1 MLNPIKKE
9 LERLAHEILAQKENA
24 SATDLLEKVQA
35 IYKTLIVLEHT
46 QNQQDIL
53 LAEDQ
58 QEVIPVTE
66 KINELVTELPLE
78 EESAAIED
86 LFATVANPV
95 FIKKE
100 VEHQRQAADDV
111 PETSSEVSTDPPAV
125 KNLNDM
131 LGKKVQI
138 GLNDRLA
145 FINNLFDQSEEDYQ
159 RVISQVQTL
168 SSWEEAQNFI
178 EKMIKPDYNNWEG
191 KEDFESR
198 FLKCLEPN
206 F

>member
-9 LERLAHEILAQKENA
+9 LERLAHEILAQKET
-24 SATDLLEKVQA
+24 ATATELLEKVQGL
-35 IYKTLIVLEHT
+35 YKALVVLEHL
-46 QNQQDIL
+46 QQQTPQLD
-53 LAEDQ
+53 EDQ
-58 QEVIPVTE
+58 QREVIPVTE
-66 KINELVTELPLE
+66 KINALVTELPLE

-100 VEHQRQAADDV
+100 VESQGQTPPNQPSDS
-111 PETSSEVSTDPPAV
+111 TVS
-125 KNLNDM
+125 KNLNDI
-131 LGKKVQI
+131 LGKGIQI

-159 RVISQVQTL
+159 RVILQVQTL

-178 EKMIKPDYNNWEG
+178 EQMIKPDYDFWEG
-191 KEDFESR
+191 KEEFEAR
-198 FLKCLEPN
+198 FLKCLESN

>member
-9 LERLAHEILAQKENA
+9 LERLAHEILAQKETA
-24 SATDLLEKVQA
+24 FVTDLLEKAQA
-35 IYKTLIVLEHT
+35 IYKALIVLEHY

-53 LAEDQ
+53 EEDDR

-100 VEHQRQAADDV
+100 VDVQQKSAVV
-111 PETSSEVSTDPPAV
+111 PEVPVEISTENPVA
-125 KNLNDM
+125 KNLNDI
-131 LGKKVQI
+131 LGKGIQI

-168 SSWEEAQNFI
+168 SSWEEAQDFI
-178 EKMIKPDYNNWEG
+178 EQMIKPDYNNWEG

>member
-9 LERLAHEILAQKENA
+9 LERLAHEILAQKETA
-24 SATDLLEKVQA
+24 AATDMLDKVQA
-35 IYKTLIVLEHT
+35 LYKALVVLEHL
-46 QNQQDIL
+46 QQQTPQLD
-53 LAEDQ
+53 EDQ
-58 QEVIPVTE
+58 QREVIPVTE
-66 KINELVTELPLE
+66 KINALVTELPLE

-100 VEHQRQAADDV
+100 VKSQEQI
-111 PETSSEVSTDPPAV
+111 PLDPPTESPVA
-125 KNLNDM
+125 KNLNDI
-131 LGKKVQI
+131 LGKGIHI

-178 EKMIKPDYNNWEG
+178 EHMIKPDYDFWEG
-191 KEDFESR
+191 KEEFETR
-198 FLKCLEPN
+198 FLKCLESN

>member
-24 SATDLLEKVQA
+24 TATDLLDKVQA
-35 IYKTLIVLEHT
+35 IYKALVVLEH
-46 QNQQDIL
+46 QQL
-53 LAEDQ
+53 QTPQLKEDQ
-58 QEVIPVTE
+58 QSEVIPVTE
-66 KINELVTELPLE
+66 KINALVTELPLE

-86 LFATVANPV
+86 LFASVANPV

-100 VEHQRQAADDV
+100 VQRQENV
-111 PETSSEVSTDPPAV
+111 PVDPPTESPV
-125 KNLNDM
+125 TKNLNDI
-131 LGKKVQI
+131 LGKGIQI

-178 EKMIKPDYNNWEG
+178 EQMIKPDYDFWEG
-191 KEDFESR
+191 KEEFELR
-198 FLKCLEPN
+198 FLKCLESN

>member
-9 LERLAHEILAQKENA
+9 LERLAHEILAQKET
-24 SATDLLEKVQA
+24 ATATELLEKVQVL
-35 IYKTLIVLEHT
+35 YKALVILEH
-46 QNQQDIL
+46 NQEQTIQLDK
-53 LAEDQ
+53 DQ
-58 QEVIPVTE
+58 QREVIPVTE
-66 KINELVTELPLE
+66 KINALVTELPLE

-100 VEHQRQAADDV
+100 VKSKEQA
-111 PETSSEVSTDPPAV
+111 PLDPITESPGP
-125 KNLNDM
+125 KNLNDI
-131 LGKKVQI
+131 LGKGIQI

-168 SSWEEAQNFI
+168 SSWKEAQNFI
-178 EKMIKPDYNNWEG
+178 EQMVKPDYDFWEG
-191 KEDFESR
+191 KEEFEAR
-198 FLKCLEPN
+198 FLKSLESN

>member
-24 SATDLLEKVQA
+24 TATELLEKVQEL
-35 IYKTLIVLEHT
+35 YKTLVVLEHL
-46 QNQQDIL
+46 QQQTSQPE
-53 LAEDQ
+53 EDQ
-58 QEVIPVTE
+58 QREVIPVTE
-66 KINELVTELPLE
+66 KINALVTELPLE

-100 VEHQRQAADDV
+100 VESQEQIPTDQPTESTAA
-111 PETSSEVSTDPPAV
+111 
-125 KNLNDM
+125 KNLNDI
-131 LGKKVQI
+131 LGKGIQI

-178 EKMIKPDYNNWEG
+178 EQMIKPDYDFWEG
-191 KEDFESR
+191 KEEFEVR
-198 FLKCLEPN
+198 FLKCLESN

>member
-24 SATDLLEKVQA
+24 TATDLLEKVQA
-35 IYKTLIVLEHT
+35 IYKALVVLEY
-46 QNQQDIL
+46 QQL
-53 LAEDQ
+53 QTPQLEEDQ
-58 QEVIPVTE
+58 QSEVIPVTE
-66 KINELVTELPLE
+66 KINALVTELPLE

-86 LFATVANPV
+86 LFASVANPV

-100 VEHQRQAADDV
+100 VQRQENV
-111 PETSSEVSTDPPAV
+111 PVDPPTESPV
-125 KNLNDM
+125 TKNLNDI
-131 LGKKVQI
+131 LGKGIQI

-178 EKMIKPDYNNWEG
+178 EQMIKPDYDFWEG
-191 KEDFESR
+191 KEEFELR
-198 FLKCLEPN
+198 FLKCLESN

>member
-24 SATDLLEKVQA
+24 TATELLEKVQEL
-35 IYKTLIVLEHT
+35 YKTLVVLEHL
-46 QNQQDIL
+46 QQQTSQTE
-53 LAEDQ
+53 EDQ
-58 QEVIPVTE
+58 QREVIPVTE
-66 KINELVTELPLE
+66 KINALVTELPLE

-100 VEHQRQAADDV
+100 VESQEQIATDQPTESTAA
-111 PETSSEVSTDPPAV
+111 
-125 KNLNDM
+125 KNLNDI
-131 LGKKVQI
+131 LGKGIQI

-178 EKMIKPDYNNWEG
+178 EQMIKPDYDFWEG
-191 KEDFESR
+191 KEEFEVR
-198 FLKCLEPN
+198 FLKCLESN

>member
-24 SATDLLEKVQA
+24 TATDLLDKVQA
-35 IYKTLIVLEHT
+35 IYKALVVLEH
-46 QNQQDIL
+46 QQL
-53 LAEDQ
+53 QTPQLVEDQ
-58 QEVIPVTE
+58 QSEVIPVTE
-66 KINELVTELPLE
+66 KINALVTELPLE

-86 LFATVANPV
+86 LFASVANPV

-100 VEHQRQAADDV
+100 VQRQENV
-111 PETSSEVSTDPPAV
+111 PVDPPTESQV
-125 KNLNDM
+125 TKNLNDI
-131 LGKKVQI
+131 LGKGIQI

-178 EKMIKPDYNNWEG
+178 EHMIKPDYDFWEG
-191 KEDFESR
+191 KEEFELR
-198 FLKCLEPN
+198 FLKCLESN

>member
-24 SATDLLEKVQA
+24 TATDMLDKVQA
-35 IYKTLIVLEHT
+35 LYKALVVLEHL
-46 QNQQDIL
+46 QQQSSQLD
-53 LAEDQ
+53 EDQ
-58 QEVIPVTE
+58 QREVIPVTE
-66 KINELVTELPLE
+66 KINALVTELPLE

-100 VEHQRQAADDV
+100 VNSQEQI
-111 PETSSEVSTDPPAV
+111 PLDPPIESPVA
-125 KNLNDM
+125 KNLNDI
-131 LGKKVQI
+131 LGKGIHI

-178 EKMIKPDYNNWEG
+178 EQMIKPDYDFWEG
-191 KEDFESR
+191 KEEFEAR
-198 FLKCLEPN
+198 FLKCLESN

>member
-9 LERLAHEILAQKENA
+9 LERLAHEILAQKETA
-24 SATDLLEKVQA
+24 FATDLLEKAQA
-35 IYKTLIVLEHT
+35 IYKALIVLEHY

-53 LAEDQ
+53 EEDDR

-100 VEHQRQAADDV
+100 VDVQQKSAVV
-111 PETSSEVSTDPPAV
+111 PEVPVEISTENPVA
-125 KNLNDM
+125 KNLNDI
-131 LGKKVQI
+131 LGKGIQI

-168 SSWEEAQNFI
+168 SSWEEAQDFI
-178 EKMIKPDYNNWEG
+178 EQMIKPDYNNWEG

>member
-9 LERLAHEILAQKENA
+9 LERLAHEILAQKETA
-24 SATDLLEKVQA
+24 IATDMLEKVQA
-35 IYKTLIVLEHT
+35 LYKALVILEH
-46 QNQQDIL
+46 NKQQTIQH
-53 LAEDQ
+53 EQDQ
-58 QEVIPVTE
+58 ESEVIPVTE
-66 KINELVTELPLE
+66 KINALVTELPLE

-100 VEHQRQAADDV
+100 IKSNEQAPLDTLIES
-111 PETSSEVSTDPPAV
+111 PGS
-125 KNLNDM
+125 KNLNDI
-131 LGKKVQI
+131 LGKGIQI

-159 RVISQVQTL
+159 RVISQIQTL

-178 EKMIKPDYNNWEG
+178 EQMVKPDYDFWEG
-191 KEDFESR
+191 KEEFEAR
-198 FLKCLEPN
+198 FLKCLESN

>member
-24 SATDLLEKVQA
+24 TATDLLDKVQA
-35 IYKTLIVLEHT
+35 IYKALVVLEH
-46 QNQQDIL
+46 QQL
-53 LAEDQ
+53 QTPQLEEDQ
-58 QEVIPVTE
+58 QSEVIPVTE
-66 KINELVTELPLE
+66 KINALVTELPLE
-78 EESAAIED
+78 EESVAIED
-86 LFATVANPV
+86 LFASVANPV

-100 VEHQRQAADDV
+100 VQSQEN
-111 PETSSEVSTDPPAV
+111 VSVDPPPESPV
-125 KNLNDM
+125 TKNLNDI
-131 LGKKVQI
+131 LGKGIQI

-178 EKMIKPDYNNWEG
+178 EQMIKPDYDFWEG
-191 KEDFESR
+191 KEEFELR
-198 FLKCLEPN
+198 FLKCLESN

>member
-9 LERLAHEILAQKENA
+9 LERLAHEILAQKETPT
-24 SATDLLEKVQA
+24 ATELLEKVQGL
-35 IYKTLIVLEHT
+35 YKALVVLEHL
-46 QNQQDIL
+46 QQQTPQLD
-53 LAEDQ
+53 EDQ
-58 QEVIPVTE
+58 QREVIPVTE
-66 KINELVTELPLE
+66 KINALVTELPLE

-100 VEHQRQAADDV
+100 VESQGQTPPDQPTD
-111 PETSSEVSTDPPAV
+111 STAS
-125 KNLNDM
+125 KNLNDI
-131 LGKKVQI
+131 LGKGIQI

-178 EKMIKPDYNNWEG
+178 EQMIKPDYDFWEG
-191 KEDFESR
+191 KEEFEAR
-198 FLKCLEPN
+198 FLKCLESN

>member
-9 LERLAHEILAQKENA
+9 IERLAQEILAQKETA
-24 SATDLLEKVQA
+24 IATDMLEKVQA
-35 IYKTLIVLEHT
+35 LYKALVILEH
-46 QNQQDIL
+46 NKQQTIQH
-53 LAEDQ
+53 EQDQ
-58 QEVIPVTE
+58 ESEVIPVTE
-66 KINELVTELPLE
+66 KINALVTELPLE

-100 VEHQRQAADDV
+100 IKSNEQGPLDTLIES
-111 PETSSEVSTDPPAV
+111 PGS
-125 KNLNDM
+125 KNLNDI
-131 LGKKVQI
+131 LGKGIQI

-159 RVISQVQTL
+159 RVISQIQTL

-178 EKMIKPDYNNWEG
+178 EQMIKPDYDFWEG
-191 KEDFESR
+191 KEEFEAR
-198 FLKCLEPN
+198 FLKCLESN